1 MLINKNSVFA
11 LASEKVIY
19 HHLLHNGAFVID
31 FDVYLLSGIHNEGD
45 DKNVK
50 IRTASSLNYCQSVH
64 HTYSYNI

>member
-1 MLINKNSVFA
+1 MLINKNSMLG

-31 FDVYLLSGIHNEGD
+31 FEVYILSGIHNESD

-50 IRTASSLNYCQSVH
+50 VRTASSLNYCQSVH
-64 HTYSYNI
+64 HTYCSNI